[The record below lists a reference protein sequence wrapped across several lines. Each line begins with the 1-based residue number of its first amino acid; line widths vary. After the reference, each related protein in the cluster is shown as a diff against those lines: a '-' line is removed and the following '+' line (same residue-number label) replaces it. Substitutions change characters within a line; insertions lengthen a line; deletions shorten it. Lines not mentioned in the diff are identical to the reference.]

1 VLGELV
7 SSIGN
12 YIGLKD
18 VIGPLVGG
26 LLGAG
31 AAFYTVRANTK
42 IARETIKEKAEDAA
56 QARHDRA
63 ETATIDSFVKREVAQ
78 AENLTERFKT
88 LMDGY
93 EARITDL
100 TAEVQTLRQAVSK
113 VQDTLDSHRK
123 ACAGCPYFRT
133 RETDAP
139 V

>member
-1 VLGELV
+1 MLGELV
-7 SSIGN
+7 SSIG
-12 YIGLKD
+12 LKEMLS
-18 VIGPLVGG
+18 PLVGG
-26 LLGAG
+26 LFGAG
-31 AAFYTVRANTK
+31 AAYYTVRANTK

-56 QARHDRA
+56 QARHERA

-133 RETDAP
+133 RETDGP